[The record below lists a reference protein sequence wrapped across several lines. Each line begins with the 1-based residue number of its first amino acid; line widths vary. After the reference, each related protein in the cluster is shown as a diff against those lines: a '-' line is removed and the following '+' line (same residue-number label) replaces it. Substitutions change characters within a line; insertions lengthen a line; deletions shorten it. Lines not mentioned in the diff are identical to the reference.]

1 MQTLTEYSQIP
12 HTARYLGSE
21 HEDGTT
27 DEQTADAIDR
37 AADPIRYRDEAGTL
51 HYFDRQ
57 H

>member
-37 AADPIRYRDEAGTL
+37 AADPIRYRDEAGTI